1 MSVFGFIENFFFVS
15 LALVFILVLFL
26 VYHFKSRITVA
37 EKKSESMYG
46 LLTAVVK
53 EIKLLR
59 GMFGLGS
66 TENAPLT
73 PKQESINMEVK
84 SKTEPEVNVP
94 ISASSSGNNTFESF
108 VKMDA
113 PSKEVITFEI
123 IEAENRIVVSDM
135 DDSDSDDES
144 AESITP
150 QSEEDNDSDSDSDS
164 VSIESVHFI
173 KTISSHREEV
183 VDVCLENIIDELLLN
198 QLEEEPVV
206 NAEELVVNA
215 DEPVVNADEPV
226 VNADEPVVNANEPV
240 VNANEPVVNA
250 KELVVSAEELVVN
263 AEELV
268 VNAEEL
274 DISAFENE
282 QNGLNQSISEMESIA
297 SEPIAENEST
307 DVNRLETEPVDA
319 NVNKNKPT
327 IEQLRKMNIN
337 QLKTIASQQ
346 GIAEDI
352 SKMKKPELI
361 SLIQQK

>member
-1 MSVFGFIENFFFVS
+1 MSVFGFIENFFFIS

-66 TENAPLT
+66 TENTPLI

-94 ISASSSGNNTFESF
+94 ISASSSGNNTFDSF
-108 VKMDA
+108 VKMDT

-135 DDSDSDDES
+135 DDSDSDSES
-144 AESITP
+144 EESIIP
-150 QSEEDNDSDSDSDS
+150 QSEEDNDSDSDS
-164 VSIESVHFI
+164 VSIESVNFI
-173 KTISSHREEV
+173 KTISSHTEEV
-183 VDVCLENIIDELLLN
+183 VDVCLENIIDEMLLN
-198 QLEEEPVV
+198 QVEEELVV
-206 NAEELVVNA
+206 NADEPMVNADEPMVNA

-226 VNADEPVVNANEPV
+226 VNADEPMVNV
-240 VNANEPVVNA
+240 D
-250 KELVVSAEELVVN
+250 ELVVN
-263 AEELV
+263 ADEPMVNADELV
-268 VNAEEL
+268 VNADEL
-274 DISAFENE
+274 VVMDISAFENE
-282 QNGLNQSISEMESIA
+282 QNRLNQSIPEMESIT
-297 SEPIAENEST
+297 SEPIAMNEST

-319 NVNKNKPT
+319 NVNKNRPT

-346 GIAEDI
+346 GITEDI